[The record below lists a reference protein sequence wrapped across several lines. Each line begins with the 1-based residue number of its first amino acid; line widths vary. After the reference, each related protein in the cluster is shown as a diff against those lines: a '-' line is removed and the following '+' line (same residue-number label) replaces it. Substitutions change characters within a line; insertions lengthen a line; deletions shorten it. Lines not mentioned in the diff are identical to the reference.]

1 MSIKNKLV
9 TAVTTAGLLAGLFGS
24 AFVPVAQGAA
34 NVWDISQ
41 TSLIAAA
48 KGYDMDASTAF
59 DAGTSKTTADGA
71 GTATYPYFMFSPAV
85 NNGDGSATALTEARV
100 IELSVVAADLI
111 DSNTTALAG
120 ALVASVTST
129 NGLLVKIY
137 DSTAGDTTCSRNPAV
152 YAATGSLTVTIT
164 DGFTVCVAPNA
175 STLDATGTV
184 TISVNDV
191 AAPAVYIRAEGPAT
205 EIALSATF
213 AYVAGDIAADADSAL
228 TYRFAN
234 SGTTN
239 LRDIFGAD
247 GSVGISVANLITF
260 VTGAG
265 LGDDLA
271 LVSNSSSD
279 TNGRTSRALVSADTL
294 AADGTTPF
302 GLSHGAAAAD
312 GTLDLEADTDGDE
325 DVDATDTPLCDTAT
339 EDSGDTHVLSTFID
353 TDGDDTKDTGELE
366 SNTVTVT
373 CTDSGA
379 NGAIL
384 TGAAFS
390 ATSVAVGS
398 AAGTATVK
406 MTATDGYGEPMGYLG
421 DEQSLDFGADTVSV
435 YPNVLASGGAVAAA
449 SIGSID
455 SWDVCVPLGN
465 AAGDCVESYTTAGG
479 AVGFDFTAPT
489 AYVGLQYYTLVS
501 ADADLSTAANQADDW
516 VISIRITAIGST
528 SSTTATI
535 AAGAKLKK
543 ATITISAAAGKLVTV
558 TIEKVSTGKTFT
570 YYRKANA
577 SGVATFKIRRTG
589 TWEVFASY
597 GDDVTDTVTLK
608 K

>member
-1 MSIKNKLV
+1 
-9 TAVTTAGLLAGLFGS
+9 LLAGLFGS
-24 AFVPVAQGAA
+24 AFVPAARGAA
-34 NVWDISQ
+34 NVWDVSQ

-85 NNGDGSATALTEARV
+85 NNGDGTATALTEAGV
-100 IELSVVAADLI
+100 IELSVVQADLI

-137 DSTAGDTTCSRNPAV
+137 DTAAAGTTCSRDPAA
-152 YAATGSLTVTIT
+152 YAATGSLTVTIA

-191 AAPAVYIRAEGPAT
+191 DAPAVYIRAEGPAT

-279 TNGRTSRALVSADTL
+279 VAGRTSRALG
-294 AADGTTPF
+294 AADAAAAF
-302 GLSHGAAAAD
+302 GLSHGGAAAD
-312 GTLDLEADTDGDE
+312 GTLDLEADTDLSAA
-325 DVDATDTPLCDTAT
+325 VDADDTPMCDTAT
-339 EDSGDTHVLSTFID
+339 EDSGDTHVLSIFID
-353 TDGDDTKDTGELE
+353 TDGDDTKDAGELE

-421 DEQSLDFGADTVSV
+421 DAQSLDFGADTVSV
-435 YPNVLASGGAVAAA
+435 YPNVLASGGTVAAA

-501 ADADLSTAANQADDW
+501 ADADLSTAGNQADDW
-516 VISIRITAIGST
+516 VISIRITATGST

-535 AAGAKLKK
+535 AAGPKLKT

-558 TIEKVSTGKTFT
+558 TIEKVSTGRTFT

-577 SGVATFKIRRTG
+577 SGVAKFTIRRVG

>member
-1 MSIKNKLV
+1 M

-24 AFVPVAQGAA
+24 AFVPAAKGAA
-34 NVWDISQ
+34 NVWDVSQ

-85 NNGDGSATALTEARV
+85 NNGDGTATALTEAGV
-100 IELSVVAADLI
+100 IELSVVQADLI

-137 DSTAGDTTCSRNPAV
+137 DTAAAGTTCSRDPAA
-152 YAATGSLTVTIT
+152 YAATGSLTVTIA

-191 AAPAVYIRAEGPAT
+191 DAPAVYIRAEGPAT

-279 TNGRTSRALVSADTL
+279 VAGRTSRALG
-294 AADGTTPF
+294 AADAAAAF
-302 GLSHGAAAAD
+302 GLSHGGAAAD
-312 GTLDLEADTDGDE
+312 GTLDLEADTDLSAA
-325 DVDATDTPLCDTAT
+325 VDADDTPMCDTAT
-339 EDSGDTHVLSTFID
+339 EDSGDTHVLSIFID
-353 TDGDDTKDTGELE
+353 TDGDDTKDAGELE

-421 DEQSLDFGADTVSV
+421 DAQSLDFGADTVSV
-435 YPNVLASGGAVAAA
+435 YPNVLASGGTVAAA

-501 ADADLSTAANQADDW
+501 ADADLSTAGNQADDW
-516 VISIRITAIGST
+516 VISIRITATGST

-535 AAGAKLKK
+535 AAGPKLKT

-558 TIEKVSTGKTFT
+558 TIEKVSTGRTFT

-577 SGVATFKIRRTG
+577 SGVAKFTIRRAG

-597 GDDVTDTVTLK
+597 GDLVTDTGRLTK
-608 K
+608 

>member
-1 MSIKNKLV
+1 
-9 TAVTTAGLLAGLFGS
+9 
-24 AFVPVAQGAA
+24 
-34 NVWDISQ
+34 
-41 TSLIAAA
+41 
-48 KGYDMDASTAF
+48 
-59 DAGTSKTTADGA
+59 
-71 GTATYPYFMFSPAV
+71 V
-85 NNGDGSATALTEARV
+85 NNGDGTATALTEAGV
-100 IELSVVAADLI
+100 IELSVVQADLI

-137 DSTAGDTTCSRNPAV
+137 DTAAAGTTCSRDPAA
-152 YAATGSLTVTIT
+152 YAATGSLTVTIA

-191 AAPAVYIRAEGPAT
+191 DAPAVYIRAEGPAT

-279 TNGRTSRALVSADTL
+279 VAGRTSRALG
-294 AADGTTPF
+294 AADAAAAF
-302 GLSHGAAAAD
+302 GLSHGGAAAD
-312 GTLDLEADTDGDE
+312 GTLDLEADTDLSAA
-325 DVDATDTPLCDTAT
+325 VDADDTPMCDTAT
-339 EDSGDTHVLSTFID
+339 EDSGDTHVLSIFID
-353 TDGDDTKDTGELE
+353 TDGDDTKDAGELE

-421 DEQSLDFGADTVSV
+421 DAQSLDFGADTVSV
-435 YPNVLASGGAVAAA
+435 YPNVLASGGTVAAA

-501 ADADLSTAANQADDW
+501 ADADLSTAGNQADDW
-516 VISIRITAIGST
+516 VISIRITATGST

-535 AAGAKLKK
+535 AAGPKLKT

-558 TIEKVSTGKTFT
+558 TIEKVSTGRTFT

-577 SGVATFKIRRTG
+577 SGVAKFTIRRVG

>member
-1 MSIKNKLV
+1 M

-24 AFVPVAQGAA
+24 AFVPAAKGAA
-34 NVWDISQ
+34 NVWDVSQ

-85 NNGDGSATALTEARV
+85 NNGDGTATALTEAGV
-100 IELSVVAADLI
+100 IELSVVQADLI

-137 DSTAGDTTCSRNPAV
+137 DTAAAGTTCSRDPAA
-152 YAATGSLTVTIT
+152 YAATGSLTVTIA

-191 AAPAVYIRAEGPAT
+191 DAPAVYIRAEGPAT

-279 TNGRTSRALVSADTL
+279 VAGRTSRALG
-294 AADGTTPF
+294 AADAAAAF
-302 GLSHGAAAAD
+302 GLSHGGAAAD
-312 GTLDLEADTDGDE
+312 GTLDLEADTDLSAA
-325 DVDATDTPLCDTAT
+325 VDADDTPMCDTAT
-339 EDSGDTHVLSTFID
+339 EDSGDTHVLSIFID
-353 TDGDDTKDTGELE
+353 TDGDDTKDAGELE

-421 DEQSLDFGADTVSV
+421 DAQSLDFGADTVSV
-435 YPNVLASGGAVAAA
+435 YPNVLASGGTVAAA

-501 ADADLSTAANQADDW
+501 ADADLSTAGNQADDW
-516 VISIRITAIGST
+516 VISIRITATGST

-535 AAGAKLKK
+535 AAGPKLKT

-558 TIEKVSTGKTFT
+558 TIEKVSTGRTFT

-577 SGVATFKIRRTG
+577 SGVAKFTIRRVG

>member
-1 MSIKNKLV
+1 VSIKNKLV

-24 AFVPVAQGAA
+24 AFVPAAKGAA
-34 NVWDISQ
+34 NVWDVSQ

-85 NNGDGSATALTEARV
+85 NNGDGTATALTEAGV
-100 IELSVVAADLI
+100 IELSVVQADLI

-137 DSTAGDTTCSRNPAV
+137 DTAAAGTTCSRDPAA
-152 YAATGSLTVTIT
+152 YAATGSLTVTIA

-191 AAPAVYIRAEGPAT
+191 DAPAVYIRAEGPAT

-279 TNGRTSRALVSADTL
+279 VAGRTSRALG
-294 AADGTTPF
+294 AADAAAAF
-302 GLSHGAAAAD
+302 GLSHGGAAAD
-312 GTLDLEADTDGDE
+312 GTLDLEADTDLSAA
-325 DVDATDTPLCDTAT
+325 VDADDTPMCDTAT
-339 EDSGDTHVLSTFID
+339 EDSGDTHVLSIFID
-353 TDGDDTKDTGELE
+353 TDGDDTKDAGELE

-421 DEQSLDFGADTVSV
+421 DAQSLDFGADTVSV
-435 YPNVLASGGAVAAA
+435 YPNVLASGGTVAAA

-455 SWDVCVPLGN
+455 SWDICVPLGN

-501 ADADLSTAANQADDW
+501 ADADLSTAGNQADDW
-516 VISIRITAIGST
+516 VISIRITATGST

-535 AAGAKLKK
+535 AAGPKLKT

-558 TIEKVSTGKTFT
+558 TIEKVSTGRTFT

-577 SGVATFKIRRTG
+577 SGVAKFTIRRVG

>member
-1 MSIKNKLV
+1 VSIKKKFA
-9 TAVTTAGLLAGLFGS
+9 TAVATAGLLAGLFGS
-24 AFVPVAQGAA
+24 AFVPAARGAA
-34 NVWDISQ
+34 NVWDVSQ

-48 KGYDMDASTAF
+48 KGYDMDGSTAF

-137 DSTAGDTTCSRNPAV
+137 DSTAGDTTCSRNPAA
-152 YAATGSLTVTIT
+152 YATTGSLTVTIA
-164 DGFTVCVAPNA
+164 DGFTVCVAPDA

-184 TISVNDV
+184 TISVNNV

-205 EIALSATF
+205 EVALSATF

-239 LRDIFGAD
+239 LTDIFGAD

-279 TNGRTSRALVSADTL
+279 VNGRTSRALG
-294 AADGTTPF
+294 AADAAAAF
-302 GLSHGAAAAD
+302 GLSHGGAAAD
-312 GTLDLEADTDGDE
+312 GTLDLEANTDASEE
-325 DVDATDTPLCDTAT
+325 DPAVDAADTPMCDTAT
-339 EDSGDTHVLSTFID
+339 EDSGDTHVLSIFID
-353 TDGDDTKDTGELE
+353 TDGDDTKDAGELE

-421 DEQSLDFGADTVSV
+421 DAQSLDFGADTVSV
-435 YPNVLASGGAVAAA
+435 YPNVLASGGTVAAA

-455 SWDVCVPLGN
+455 SWDICVPLGN

-501 ADADLSTAANQADDW
+501 ADADLSTAGNQADDW
-516 VISIRITAIGST
+516 VISIRITATGST

-558 TIEKVSTGKTFT
+558 TIEKVTTGRTFT

-577 SGVATFKIRRTG
+577 SGVATFIIRRTG

-608 K
+608 R

>member
-1 MSIKNKLV
+1 V

-24 AFVPVAQGAA
+24 AFVPAAKGAA
-34 NVWDISQ
+34 NVWDVSQ

-85 NNGDGSATALTEARV
+85 NNGDGTATALTEAGV
-100 IELSVVAADLI
+100 IELSVVQADLI

-137 DSTAGDTTCSRNPAV
+137 DTAAAGTTCSRDPAA
-152 YAATGSLTVTIT
+152 YAATGSLTVTIA

-191 AAPAVYIRAEGPAT
+191 DAPAVYIRAEGPAT

-279 TNGRTSRALVSADTL
+279 VAGRTSRALG
-294 AADGTTPF
+294 AADAAAAF
-302 GLSHGAAAAD
+302 GLSHGGAAAD
-312 GTLDLEADTDGDE
+312 GTLDLEADTDLSAA
-325 DVDATDTPLCDTAT
+325 VDADDTPMCDTAT
-339 EDSGDTHVLSTFID
+339 EDSGDTHVLSIFID
-353 TDGDDTKDTGELE
+353 TDGDDTKDAGELE

-421 DEQSLDFGADTVSV
+421 DAQSLDFGADTVSV
-435 YPNVLASGGAVAAA
+435 YPNVLASGGTVAAA

-501 ADADLSTAANQADDW
+501 ADADLSTAGNQADDW
-516 VISIRITAIGST
+516 VISIRITATGST

-535 AAGAKLKK
+535 AAGPKLKT

-558 TIEKVSTGKTFT
+558 TIEKVSTGRTFT

-577 SGVATFKIRRTG
+577 SGVAKFTIRRVG

>member
-1 MSIKNKLV
+1 
-9 TAVTTAGLLAGLFGS
+9 
-24 AFVPVAQGAA
+24 
-34 NVWDISQ
+34 
-41 TSLIAAA
+41 
-48 KGYDMDASTAF
+48 
-59 DAGTSKTTADGA
+59 
-71 GTATYPYFMFSPAV
+71 
-85 NNGDGSATALTEARV
+85 
-100 IELSVVAADLI
+100 
-111 DSNTTALAG
+111 
-120 ALVASVTST
+120 
-129 NGLLVKIY
+129 
-137 DSTAGDTTCSRNPAV
+137 
-152 YAATGSLTVTIT
+152 
-164 DGFTVCVAPNA
+164 
-175 STLDATGTV
+175 
-184 TISVNDV
+184 
-191 AAPAVYIRAEGPAT
+191 
-205 EIALSATF
+205 
-213 AYVAGDIAADADSAL
+213 
-228 TYRFAN
+228 
-234 SGTTN
+234 
-239 LRDIFGAD
+239 
-247 GSVGISVANLITF
+247 LITF

-279 TNGRTSRALVSADTL
+279 VNGRTSRALG
-294 AADGTTPF
+294 AADAAAAF
-302 GLSHGAAAAD
+302 GLSHGGAAAD
-312 GTLDLEADTDGDE
+312 GTLDLEADTDLSAA
-325 DVDATDTPLCDTAT
+325 VDADDTPMCDTAT
-339 EDSGDTHVLSTFID
+339 EDSGDTHVLSIFID
-353 TDGDDTKDTGELE
+353 TDGDDTKDAGELE

-421 DEQSLDFGADTVSV
+421 DAQSLDFGADTVSV
-435 YPNVLASGGAVAAA
+435 YPNVLASGGTVAAA

-501 ADADLSTAANQADDW
+501 ADADLSTAGNQADDW
-516 VISIRITAIGST
+516 VISIRITATGST

-535 AAGAKLKK
+535 AAGPKLKT

-558 TIEKVSTGKTFT
+558 TIEKVSTGRTFT

-577 SGVATFKIRRTG
+577 SGVAKFTIRRVG

>member
-1 MSIKNKLV
+1 V

-24 AFVPVAQGAA
+24 AFVPDAKGAA
-34 NVWDISQ
+34 NVWDVSQ

-85 NNGDGSATALTEARV
+85 NNGDGTATALTEAGV
-100 IELSVVAADLI
+100 IELSVVQADLI

-137 DSTAGDTTCSRNPAV
+137 DTAAAGTTCSRDPAA
-152 YAATGSLTVTIT
+152 YAATGSLTVTIA

-191 AAPAVYIRAEGPAT
+191 DAPAVYIRAEGPAT

-279 TNGRTSRALVSADTL
+279 VAGRTSRALG
-294 AADGTTPF
+294 AADAAAAF
-302 GLSHGAAAAD
+302 GLSHGGAAAD
-312 GTLDLEADTDGDE
+312 GTLDLEADTDLSAA
-325 DVDATDTPLCDTAT
+325 VDADDTPMCDTAT
-339 EDSGDTHVLSTFID
+339 EDSGDTHVLSIFID
-353 TDGDDTKDTGELE
+353 TDGDDTKDAGELE

-421 DEQSLDFGADTVSV
+421 DAQSLDFGADTVSV
-435 YPNVLASGGAVAAA
+435 YPNVLASGGTVAAA

-501 ADADLSTAANQADDW
+501 ADADLSTAGNQADDW
-516 VISIRITAIGST
+516 VISIRITATGST

-535 AAGAKLKK
+535 AAGPKLKT

-558 TIEKVSTGKTFT
+558 TIEKVSTGRTFT

-577 SGVATFKIRRTG
+577 SGVAKFTIRRVG

>member
-1 MSIKNKLV
+1 VSIKNKLV

-24 AFVPVAQGAA
+24 AFVPAAKGAA
-34 NVWDISQ
+34 NVWDVSQ

-85 NNGDGSATALTEARV
+85 NNGDGTATALTEAGV
-100 IELSVVAADLI
+100 IELSVVQADLI

-137 DSTAGDTTCSRNPAV
+137 DTAAAGTTCSRDPAA
-152 YAATGSLTVTIT
+152 YAATGSLTVTIA

-191 AAPAVYIRAEGPAT
+191 DAPAVYIRAEGPAT

-239 LRDIFGAD
+239 LTDIFGAD

-279 TNGRTSRALVSADTL
+279 VAGRTSRALG
-294 AADGTTPF
+294 AADAAAAF
-302 GLSHGAAAAD
+302 GLSHGGAAAD
-312 GTLDLEADTDGDE
+312 GTLDLEADTDLSAA
-325 DVDATDTPLCDTAT
+325 VDADDTPMCDTAT
-339 EDSGDTHVLSTFID
+339 EDSGDTHVLSIFID
-353 TDGDDTKDTGELE
+353 TDGDDTKDAGELE

-421 DEQSLDFGADTVSV
+421 DAQSLDFGADTVSV
-435 YPNVLASGGAVAAA
+435 YPNVLASGGTVAAA

-455 SWDVCVPLGN
+455 SWDICVPLGN

-501 ADADLSTAANQADDW
+501 ADADLSTAGNQADDW
-516 VISIRITAIGST
+516 VISIRITATGST

-535 AAGAKLKK
+535 AAGPKLKT

-558 TIEKVSTGKTFT
+558 TIEKVSTGRTFT

-577 SGVATFKIRRTG
+577 SGVAKFTIRRVG